1 MPGNCWG
8 TFQVLGDLCPIDF
21 RRPHGQSIGALPL
34 FHLTIEGPPLFV
46 FGEEK
51 KVLTLLASFF
61 RPLGTQGDARG
72 DIEGEL
78 GTRLR
83 DKVWNVLES
92 DRLQES

>member
-21 RRPHGQSIGALPL
+21 RRPHGQSNGALPL

-51 KVLTLLASFF
+51 RFSLCWLLSFVLW
-61 RPLGTQGDARG
+61 GHRG
-72 DIEGEL
+72 DTRGGIEGEV
-78 GTRLR
+78 GTRLK